1 MCFFSQCEIA
11 REQSRGIRLLNELG
25 RPGLVS
31 WRALVRTST
40 HLGSPAIALGKLQ
53 GLRVIADAQAG
64 DNNSSVDSGE
74 LG

>member
-1 MCFFSQCEIA
+1 MF
-11 REQSRGIRLLNELG
+11 
-25 RPGLVS
+25 V
-31 WRALVRTST
+31 RAPT

-74 LG
+74 LGYAP